1 MKRREK
7 ACGIQ
12 RSLSITLKEAERFYK
27 ICSDEFERL
36 NLDAD
41 IYRARFLA
49 RRVKEEVV
57 SGNIKE
63 AK

>member
-12 RSLSITLKEAERFYK
+12 RSLSITSTEAERVYK
-27 ICSDEFERL
+27 ICSVEFEIL
-36 NLDAD
+36 KLDAE

-49 RRVKEEVV
+49 RRVK
-57 SGNIKE
+57 
-63 AK
+63 